1 MYSSGVQEV
10 QGLLAYLHP
19 MTLYVHVGTDTFVAD
34 INNMKSQTDDDS
46 NDGIKAGSIS
56 DKISS
61 TPAILKKPSSL
72 STKRKFFLGL
82 VIVCL
87 IAISWVGSTQTAKSS
102 FNTGFKAPFFAM
114 YFSTAWMMLVFPLT
128 MPLFFLSGRGSWD
141 LSGLKQL
148 WR

>member
-1 MYSSGVQEV
+1 MYTVTGI
-10 QGLLAYLHP
+10 
-19 MTLYVHVGTDTFVAD
+19 VAAD
-34 INNMKSQTDDDS
+34 DMKAQTDSDDS
-46 NDGIKAGSIS
+46 TKVYSPS
-56 DKISS
+56 DNVSR
-61 TPAILKKPSSL
+61 TTAVLKKPSSL
-72 STKRKFFLGL
+72 STRRKFFLGL

-102 FNTGFKAPFFAM
+102 FNTGFSAPFYVM

-128 MPLFFLSGRGSWD
+128 LPLFFLTGRGSWD